1 MLAGSSAGSGVAES
15 RIAEL
20 VAAFPDLCHA
30 WDRWVAAC
38 LPGDAVSYARM
49 RLLNTLKRD
58 VEQTMGQIAAA
69 LDVTPRRVTALVDA
83 MEGDALVARRPNPRD
98 RRSTLVG
105 LTEAGVR
112 QQQLGWERHQA
123 EVAVAFGDLG
133 EDDRVRLERISREL
147 TSVVRARL
155 CGRAPAAGGLA
166 CPSAVPDHDPG
177 HAAGAAGAR
186 RRGPGAAP

>member
-1 MLAGSSAGSGVAES
+1 MLAGSITGSGVAGS
-15 RIAEL
+15 LIAEL

-49 RLLNTLKRD
+49 RLLNALKRD
-58 VEQTMGQIAAA
+58 GEQTMGQIAAA

-83 MEGDALVARRPNPRD
+83 MEGDALVARRPSPRD

-123 EVAVAFGDLG
+123 EVAVAFSDLS

-155 CGRAPAAGGLA
+155 CGRAPAAGQA
-166 CPSAVPDHDPG
+166 CPAAVPDDGPG

>member
-1 MLAGSSAGSGVAES
+1 VAEN

-58 VEQTMGQIAAA
+58 GEQTMGQIAAA

-105 LTEAGVR
+105 LTEAGAR

-123 EVAVAFGDLG
+123 EVALAFSDLS
-133 EDDRVRLERISREL
+133 DADRVLLERISRKL
-147 TSVVRARL
+147 TSAVRARL
-155 CGRAPAAGGLA
+155 CGRAPAAGLA
-166 CPSAVPDHDPG
+166 CLSAMPDEPG
-177 HAAGAAGAR
+177 RAAGAASAR
-186 RRGPGAAP
+186 RREPGAAC